1 VTSIGAETTPYAGA
15 GATPYADAGA
25 APRVN
30 AETAPDSTAQKG
42 GERSWRRVVMHQRIL
57 LLVVVAVVIAI
68 SVIYFINNG
77 SSNDNSNNNSG
88 SGADILTRLGAVMIL
103 PEGETPS
110 ISTVTDAE
118 GLKNGAT
125 FYRDAENG
133 DKILVYAQS
142 GKIIIYREAD
152 NLIVN
157 VGPIIDD

>member
-1 VTSIGAETTPYAGA
+1 
-15 GATPYADAGA
+15 
-25 APRVN
+25 
-30 AETAPDSTAQKG
+30 
-42 GERSWRRVVMHQRIL
+42 MHQRIL
-57 LLVVVAVVIAI
+57 LLVVVAVVIAV

-77 SSNDNSNNNSG
+77 SGNSNSNNSG
-88 SGADILTRLGAVMIL
+88 SDTDILTRLSAVMIL
-103 PEGETPS
+103 PEGEKPS

-152 NLIVN
+152 DLIVN
-157 VGPIIDD
+157 VGPIIDE

>member
-1 VTSIGAETTPYAGA
+1 
-15 GATPYADAGA
+15 
-25 APRVN
+25 
-30 AETAPDSTAQKG
+30 
-42 GERSWRRVVMHQRIL
+42 MHQRIL
-57 LLVVVAVVIAI
+57 LLVVLAVAVAVFVAY
-68 SVIYFINNG
+68 VINNG
-77 SSNDNSNNNSG
+77 SGDSSSNNSG
-88 SGADILTRLGAVMIL
+88 SGADILTRLGAIMIL

-110 ISTVTDAE
+110 ISTVTNAE

-157 VGPIIDD
+157 VGPIRDE